1 MKTMQI
7 CAAEAAVILDWF
19 EAHEDLMRHT
29 ASGQYYLAARLAN
42 FIGLPEEAAEHR
54 RCAETELAFET
65 MDEVVAE
72 EPTPIEDYEF

>member
-65 MDEVVAE
+65 TEVVAE

>member
-1 MKTMQI
+1 MRTMQI
-7 CAAEAAVILDWF
+7 CAAEAAAILDWF

-42 FIGLPEEAAEHR
+42 FIGLPEEAAAHR

-65 MDEVVAE
+65 AEVVAE